1 MTRNVRSL
9 ISRKAIA
16 ATLAGALAVT
26 AVGAAPARADN
37 KEALAAAAFL
47 GIVAAGII
55 ASSRQG
61 STYPE
66 LPHLPPGVG
75 RLGPLPAECRFEI
88 WHGRDRGVWYERR
101 CLVASY
107 RHWPFLPDRCERR
120 VELPRRHHEVIA
132 YSANCLAQVG
142 HLRRGVGSSHVDSD
156 GRRRDRD
163 RRDRD

>member
-1 MTRNVRSL
+1 MTRTVRDL
-9 ISRKAIA
+9 IPRKALA
-16 ATLAGALAVT
+16 ATLAGALAMTSV
-26 AVGAAPARADN
+26 AATPARGDN

-55 ASSRQG
+55 ASTRHG

-66 LPHLPPGVG
+66 RPHLPPGVG
-75 RLGPLPAECRFEI
+75 RLGPLPAACRFEI

-120 VELPRRHHEVIA
+120 VELPRRHHDVIA
-132 YSANCLAQVG
+132 YDAHCLTQVG
-142 HLRRGVGSSHVDSD
+142 HLRRGVGPSYDDSD